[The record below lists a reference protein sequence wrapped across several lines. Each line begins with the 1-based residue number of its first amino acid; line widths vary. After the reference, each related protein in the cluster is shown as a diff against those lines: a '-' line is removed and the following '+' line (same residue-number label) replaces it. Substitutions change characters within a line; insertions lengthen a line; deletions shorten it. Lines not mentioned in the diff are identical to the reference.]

1 MIERTK
7 PISEKLPD
15 LIPDKTTRVER
26 SGALKKKI
34 GVIIKEHPNKTLS
47 VLRRWLNDDHN

>member
-7 PISEKLPD
+7 PISEKFPD
-15 LIPDKTTRVER
+15 LIPDSSARVKR
-26 SGALKKKI
+26 SDTLKKKI

-47 VLRRWLNDDHN
+47 VIRSWLNDDQN